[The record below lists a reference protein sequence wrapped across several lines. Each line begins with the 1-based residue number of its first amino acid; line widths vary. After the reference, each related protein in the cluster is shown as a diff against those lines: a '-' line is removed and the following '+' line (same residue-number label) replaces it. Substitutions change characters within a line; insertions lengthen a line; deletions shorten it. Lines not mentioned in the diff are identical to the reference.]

1 MDNRRIVL
9 SVEGRERYLNAL
21 REQGRAE
28 STLQTYE
35 RSLRKLSEYLGDS
48 ALEKGSLEN
57 WRDWMLEMGYSP
69 NTINM
74 SLSIANGYLDLS
86 LIHI

>member
-35 RSLRKLSEYLGDS
+35 RSLRK
-48 ALEKGSLEN
+48 EKGDAFDGHS
-57 WRDWMLEMGYSP
+57 
-69 NTINM
+69 
-74 SLSIANGYLDLS
+74 
-86 LIHI
+86 H